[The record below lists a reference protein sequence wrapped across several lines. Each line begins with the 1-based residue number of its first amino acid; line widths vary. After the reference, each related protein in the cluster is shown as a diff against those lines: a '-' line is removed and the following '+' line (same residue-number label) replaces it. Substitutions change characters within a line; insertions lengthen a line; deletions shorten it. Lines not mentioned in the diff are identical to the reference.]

1 MITVGYRKPG
11 SSRGGSFTVPDT
23 CWGKFSQD
31 DASLIADSLRQAT
44 GTEPA
49 WQTVRGKL
57 IRLARSKI

>member
-1 MITVGYRKPG
+1 
-11 SSRGGSFTVPDT
+11 VPDT